1 VACSDSAD
9 IDNGMLVCLQVSLNL
24 KCAASQDHPILLLCL
39 SVLQPANAD
48 LCMHWLLKLYAQEYD
63 SFARVWLASHN
74 WAAHL
79 LEQTYTN
86 KDTFSERCFDDCPMH
101 TNRMS
106 V

>member
-1 VACSDSAD
+1 MACSDSAD

-63 SFARVWLASHN
+63 SFARVWLSCVG
-74 WAAHL
+74 L
-79 LEQTYTN
+79 SQLGSSSVGTN
-86 KDTFSERCFDDCPMH
+86 VHQQRYFFRTMF
-101 TNRMS
+101 
-106 V
+106 